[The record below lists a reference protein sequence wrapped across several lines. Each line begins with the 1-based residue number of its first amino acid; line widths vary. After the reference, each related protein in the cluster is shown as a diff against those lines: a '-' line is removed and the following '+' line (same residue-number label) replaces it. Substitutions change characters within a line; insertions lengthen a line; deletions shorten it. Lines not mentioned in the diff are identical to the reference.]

1 MDGLEA
7 TRRIIE
13 LHGDARPRI
22 VALTADAMADDR
34 ERCLAAGM
42 DDYLTKPLRQRTL
55 KDALMR
61 WVAEPAETS
70 SGPDPAGPTNGARG
84 GGPQVVDEAVV
95 AELETL
101 EGGVLADLVTLFFD
115 EAPECLSEL
124 VGAVERADMG
134 TVARMAHTLRGNSA
148 TLGAA
153 RVARIASELET
164 TAKAGDLTPAAGLL
178 DALRGALEETR
189 TAFQGRTAEP
199 NNDGVFPL

>member
-1 MDGLEA
+1 MQGE
-7 TRRIIE
+7 
-13 LHGDARPRI
+13 
-22 VALTADAMADDR
+22 R

-70 SGPDPAGPTNGARG
+70 SGPDPAGPANGARG
-84 GGPQVVDEAVV
+84 GGPQVVDDAVV

-115 EAPECLSEL
+115 EAPESLSEL
-124 VGAVERADMG
+124 AGAVDRADMG
-134 TVARMAHTLRGNSA
+134 AVARMAHTLRGNSA

-189 TAFQGRTAEP
+189 TAFHGRTAEP
-199 NNDGVFPL
+199 NNDGVLPL